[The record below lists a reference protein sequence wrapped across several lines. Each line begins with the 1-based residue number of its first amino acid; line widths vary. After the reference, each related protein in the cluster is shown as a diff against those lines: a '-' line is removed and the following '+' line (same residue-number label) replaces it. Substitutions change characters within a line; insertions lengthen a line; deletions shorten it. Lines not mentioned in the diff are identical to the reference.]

1 MGQKVNPHGLRVGV
15 IKGWDTSWYADKK
28 DFGKYLKEDYEIR
41 KFIKN
46 KYYSAAISKILI
58 ERAANRIVVT
68 VFTGR
73 PGVLIGKAGSEIEVI
88 KKDLSKI
95 TDGKNIVINVT
106 EVRKPDSD
114 AQLVAEG
121 VAQQLEKRMSFR
133 RAMKQAIGRAMRSG
147 VKGVKMMVSGR
158 LDGAEIARCEQYH
171 EGSIPLQTLRADI
184 DYGFAEAHTTFG
196 AIGVKVWIY
205 KGEVLNTTLRAPAPE
220 PAPARRDR
228 RDNRRGDRRDG
239 GRGYRG
245 DRRDGGERSHNNRRE
260 GGNR

>member
-15 IKGWDTSWYADKK
+15 IKGWDTQWYADKK
-28 DFGKYLKEDYEIR
+28 DFGKFLKEDYDIR
-41 KFIKN
+41 KFIKD
-46 KYYSAAISKILI
+46 KYYSASISKIAI

-68 VFTGR
+68 IYTGK

-88 KKDLSKI
+88 KKDLAKL
-95 TDGKNIVINVT
+95 TKGKSVVINVT

-147 VKGVKMMVSGR
+147 VKGVKIMVSGR
-158 LDGAEIARCEQYH
+158 LDGAEISRSEQYH

-184 DYGFAEAHTTFG
+184 DYGLAEAHTTFG
-196 AIGVKVWIY
+196 MIGVKVWIY
-205 KGEVLNTTLRAPAPE
+205 KGEVLKAKAHE
-220 PAPARRDR
+220 G
-228 RDNRRGDRRDG
+228 GDR
-239 GRGYRG
+239 
-245 DRRDGGERSHNNRRE
+245 
-260 GGNR
+260 

>member
-15 IKGWDTSWYADKK
+15 IKGWDTQWYADKK
-28 DFGKYLKEDYEIR
+28 DFGKFLKEDYDIR
-41 KFIKN
+41 KFIKD
-46 KYYSAAISKILI
+46 KYYSASISKIAI

-68 VFTGR
+68 IYTGK

-88 KKDLSKI
+88 KKDLAKL
-95 TDGKNIVINVT
+95 TKGKSVVINVT

-133 RAMKQAIGRAMRSG
+133 RAMQQAIGRAMRSG

-196 AIGVKVWIY
+196 MIGVKVWIY
-205 KGEVLNTTLRAPAPE
+205 KGEVLRAKAHE
-220 PAPARRDR
+220 
-228 RDNRRGDRRDG
+228 
-239 GRGYRG
+239 
-245 DRRDGGERSHNNRRE
+245 GGEQ
-260 GGNR
+260 